1 MNKRIF
7 IYLTFIGLIGL
18 LFSCEKEGTKAV
30 LSASP
35 IAPTLTT
42 VPNLTLKRTSG
53 TDILVFVGTP
63 VEAGFQA
70 SVTYYLEACAKGNNF
85 KDSVLILSDIQ
96 DLSMK
101 IAVSDL
107 NGILLKKFTADQVTA
122 VDLRIR
128 AALSL
133 SSGTGSYIYSSAVKT
148 ADVTVYGL
156 PRLDLIGSGITQ
168 KVESPLG
175 DGKYAS
181 YVKLDKTKPFTLKDS
196 DANIVYGG
204 TGNVLAVNGTAIS
217 SSASGWYKLAT
228 DTKALT
234 YKMDSYM
241 IGVIGSATANGWNAP
256 DTKMDY
262 NSQEGCWV
270 LTANLQP
277 SLDGGVMKCEF
288 KFRLNDDWGWNIG
301 GTPDKLV
308 QGGGNLTVAP
318 GNYTIKLFISADGTG
333 GTCQL
338 IKN

>member
-1 MNKRIF
+1 MNKKIF

-30 LSASP
+30 LLDSP
-35 IAPTLTT
+35 IAPSLTT

-63 VEAGFQA
+63 VDAGFQA
-70 SVTYYLEACAKGNNF
+70 SATYYLEACAKGNNF
-85 KDSVLILSDIQ
+85 VDVVSILSDVQ

-107 NGILLKKFTADQVTA
+107 NGILLKKFPADQVSSL
-122 VDLRIR
+122 DLRIR
-128 AALSL
+128 SVLSL
-133 SSGTGSYIYSSAVKT
+133 SSGTGSFVYSSDIKS
-148 ADVTVYGL
+148 ADATVYGL
-156 PRLDLIGSGITQ
+156 PRLDLVNSGIDQ

-181 YVKLDKTKPFTLKDS
+181 YVKLDNTKPFTLKDP

-204 TGNVLAVNGTAIS
+204 TGNVLAVNGAAIS
-217 SSASGWYKLAT
+217 SAAAGWYKLSA

-241 IGVIGSATANGWNAP
+241 IGVIGSATANSWNTP

-270 LTANLQP
+270 VTTNLQP
-277 SLDGGVMKCEF
+277 SLDGSVMKCEL

-301 GTPDKLV
+301 GTLDKLV